1 MNEMLIDVNA
11 LFTVILYLLGCILLI
26 ALIIL
31 SIKALKTIGKINHLV
46 DDVQEKS
53 DKMNGIFDFVDST
66 TDFIN
71 GFADHIIG
79 GVAGLVTKLFEKNIK
94 EKRKMSKE
102 KKGLGKLFAG
112 VAIGGALGVLFAPKK
127 GKDTRADLKNK
138 LDEMLAKVKD
148 MDANEV
154 KENIETKIEE
164 IKEELEDL
172 DKEKVI
178 AIASKKAKQIQERA
192 EDLVEYAI
200 EKGTPVL
207 EKAATA
213 IREKAIDVTKEVL
226 NRLETS
232 DKKSKK

>member
-1 MNEMLIDVNA
+1 
-11 LFTVILYLLGCILLI
+11 
-26 ALIIL
+26 
-31 SIKALKTIGKINHLV
+31 
-46 DDVQEKS
+46 
-53 DKMNGIFDFVDST
+53 
-66 TDFIN
+66 
-71 GFADHIIG
+71 
-79 GVAGLVTKLFEKNIK
+79 
-94 EKRKMSKE
+94 
-102 KKGLGKLFAG
+102 
-112 VAIGGALGVLFAPKK
+112 
-127 GKDTRADLKNK
+127 
-138 LDEMLAKVKD
+138 MLAKVKD

-178 AIASKKAKQIQERA
+178 AIASKKAKQIQEKA